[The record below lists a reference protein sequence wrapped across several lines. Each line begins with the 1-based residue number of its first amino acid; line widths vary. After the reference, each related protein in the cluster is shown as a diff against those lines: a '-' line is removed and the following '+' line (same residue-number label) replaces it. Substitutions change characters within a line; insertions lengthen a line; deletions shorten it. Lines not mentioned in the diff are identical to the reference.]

1 MKKEAKI
8 ITKIILIAIIA
19 IAILLV
25 LPKTVYGTATITFN
39 RYGSFTIDDCPDN
52 HYYNLAY
59 QLLNSSTIDEFDT
72 EHENNWTVGSE
83 VSASGVD
90 DYTKYN
96 DGRYIMGG
104 GQSDGTKFIPNG
116 FCGNIEKGGDS
127 GTGKI
132 EYILDIYPNKVNLQW
147 VGGSKEFTP
156 NNSDMYALKEFAN
169 ALYKTYNSTSVW
181 GENSANSLRDGLGY
195 FRVNANSINSI
206 ISKYTGKTLPMSG
219 GSDDYKIDSEPTN
232 NYHARIYFIKGN
244 ISQPRI
250 IFKVDKVTEEKP
262 EIALNFQKTDMNG
275 NAIKTSG
282 ATLKIWDESNG
293 NSSNPNHAII
303 EGLAQID
310 DYYGLTSESNGNF
323 GEIKIIPTVN
333 DGEVSIYIQETKAP
347 NRYAIGNLS
356 NPTKITISYDSSNG
370 NITEITYDKNNN
382 YFVKGNTINII
393 KIKNIPVGELTI
405 EKTFNGEKRSEL
417 YDEVEFK
424 IYSTMSPIT
433 VEGNETKNASA
444 LQWIEISPKNSDG
457 TIKITDINRDT
468 IIRVKETQT
477 APGYVKINKTMEYYV
492 TFNNKT
498 KTWDVKNKQGTS
510 IAGNVTIDNKK
521 SKTKELLIQKIDK
534 ESGQALPNIEFDLD
548 ISYVAMCMVYDTIYV
563 DGPISKLGLGVG
575 DGIEIYGTN
584 YEIKSGNN
592 GLYITYEG
600 KNINIV
606 EDGGEDKH
614 DGITEVN
621 GVKTDA
627 NGEILVTIIKPYEMG
642 DANLDGIVNSSDAR
656 LIMRISL
663 GLEEINS
670 NVKKVLA
677 DINQDGYV
685 TSVDKEIRDINGDGK
700 VNTSDAMLLGQAA
713 NGEATLNEYQ
723 KILGD
728 LDEDGKITI
737 EDAES
742 LLEMVIGLSE
752 EDSYEKIA
760 SYNCETGE
768 VQSEEDRRQFN
779 KGDYTD
785 AEYCLRYAIDLG
797 KINYSLITVT
807 AVEKDNKLYKTGTL
821 TETFYYL
828 EDKVIREENSTK
840 EYIKNYVEALA
851 KVTIPVDKNSQE
863 YMDYKE
869 KLDSLKN
876 KVEDSVIATMVI
888 ENEPK
893 EYNLTIKKQDSYGS
907 SLGEGYQFNV
917 TIDNNTFD
925 VTTGSDGKVT
935 ISGLTQSLFSD
946 IVISETK
953 VPDGST
959 SGRIPDV
966 TLSRTMDENGN
977 IIITSSDSR
986 VTANWNGETGTI
998 EITVKDPIIL
1008 NLQLLKQSPQ
1018 GNALAGAKFDIKVI
1032 ALTVEELSNEYPY
1045 YDPSITNHDV
1055 LLEGSYTTDSNGKI
1069 DLGEL
1074 EITEN
1079 NKGTGYFYI
1088 VMKET
1093 EAPAGYVLPNNTET
1107 TFAIGYI
1114 TVNRIGEWRTTQE
1127 GVSID
1132 GKEVSVTILN
1142 GRPLPSLNI
1151 AKYDTFANLI
1161 EDAEF
1166 NIKLTGVKKLEYNGN
1181 EYYSEGNIIEMNNI
1195 KTDTNGSIYFSSMEA
1210 QDSRSATSEFTIEIT
1225 EIATPSGLKL
1235 ANPITLVYSFD
1246 NVQGTVSL
1254 KSSSYSTDEVSINA
1268 DSDNIY
1274 VKITDKNIIEKLTLT
1289 KTDSVTGAKLPNT
1302 KFNLDFGGK
1311 VTELKIHR
1319 DCVEGLS
1326 GSTDE
1331 EGYYTVKLSTSGITC
1346 KTNGNGQILLK
1357 DLVITEQNI
1366 TCKVTE
1372 TQVPTTDGTYYYKK
1386 INRDIY
1392 FDITYNGFGKDSGG
1406 ITITRAP
1413 YADGDITVGSVTKK
1427 VSELAGTK
1435 SNNYNVEFSLENVPL
1450 IDLSGQV
1457 WLDGQQ
1463 GEKDAVGPNGEKD
1476 SNEERLAGVNVYLNR
1491 NGVTG
1496 TLKSATT
1503 DSNGSYSFIGLERPN
1518 PNQQNNGYVITFE
1531 YNGITHQETDSYY
1544 SRTHST
1550 NLEINSDASERQNE
1564 RTNFNNTFKTI
1575 VKDESISSDENTKKP
1590 LAYNY
1595 NSENKESTLISSI
1608 DGTNGANG
1616 QKDFAIKAYTE
1627 EYKSTTQN
1635 IDCGLVEK
1643 IFDLALGTEVS
1654 SARLEINDKTTEYTY
1669 AQIMD
1674 GEMEDLTLDDILQ
1687 GKSSDKN
1694 IIYNLYLYYS
1704 DYRYRISDYKTGDD
1718 AIQNTVNPE
1727 DNNSAGYEDLKELE
1741 AYVTY
1746 TAILKGQTS
1755 QTATVNE
1762 FVYYYDSAY
1771 TPNKIDGQTIG
1782 NGTTYTGDNYN
1793 FTIDTQ
1799 SRKIT
1804 FTSRDN
1810 TPKISSPDHRVTVE
1824 LEFKVNKDN
1833 NGIVLKN
1840 NCKNIIEITKYSTD
1854 SGGLIDCDSAPD
1866 NGIENG
1872 EIIRYEDDTD
1882 EAAGINISL
1891 KDEERTI
1898 TGTVWDDGKF
1908 KNADDADG
1916 ADGVK
1921 SDTESGVDDV
1931 IVQLIEIKKINGQ
1944 NYEYIWQETRSGS
1957 NKVTTTER
1965 NGYDQSEYTTDVS
1978 SGTGNYKF
1986 EGYIPGNYIIRFIY
2000 GDGRTYNIT
2009 DNVKTYNG
2017 QDYKSTIDPNYQ
2029 QEWFDASNYGENKS
2043 VARDNEARRLE
2054 VMAYSSTI
2062 DKDIGQSLEDKTED
2076 ALANT
2081 WMAAETSKINVQIDT
2096 SNTPINT
2103 STVSYSNMNFG
2114 LALRPE
2120 TKLVLEK
2127 HITALKITP
2136 TGTGVQPIVDAK
2148 IDIREITGE
2157 ISAEEDKKGIQGI
2170 TTGLTQIVSE
2180 RGERGWWRV
2189 ETDIEEL
2196 TQGASLE
2203 VTYTYVIRDESDVD
2217 YLSTDLVSNY
2227 ANDVDGYS
2235 DYLDNKAVEVKG
2247 LSKGNT
2253 HIYGGF
2259 LGEFYYTGR
2268 PGGNDTP
2275 VLSRVETF
2283 EETLNNDLA
2292 FDATY
2297 SGEDFEQINKNPDT
2311 NAIET
2316 VKKFVYDT
2324 GGKLVVDENGNPA
2337 TEFQA
2342 VIQNTEPTEFLGND
2356 ITIDSSKTVLLKS
2369 TLAASGEGI
2378 NLPSY
2383 IAQITKYTNAAGR
2396 RDTSSIPEN
2405 LSYVHSADKE
2415 MTLDAYRYTIGR
2427 TIYYNETVPDGAT
2440 DVVKLNEDDE
2450 FWAEEIIITKPTGE
2464 DKQASIN
2471 LVIIAISS
2479 IAVLGVGIVLIKKFA
2494 LKK

>member
-25 LPKTVYGTATITFN
+25 LPKVVYGVYIEFKSYGTIKIN
-39 RYGSFTIDDCPDN
+39 ECPDN

-59 QLLNSSTIDEFDT
+59 QLLNSSTIGEFDT
-72 EHENNWTVGSE
+72 NYGNNWTVGSE

-104 GQSDGTKFIPNG
+104 GQPDGTLFIPNG

-147 VGGSKEFTP
+147 IGGREEFTP
-156 NNSDMYALKEFAN
+156 NSSDMNTLKMFAN
-169 ALYKTYNSTSVW
+169 ALYKTYTSTSVW
-181 GENSANSLRDGLGY
+181 GKNSANSLRDGLGY

-206 ISKYTGKTLPMSG
+206 IRKYTGKTLPMSG
-219 GSDDYKIDSEPTN
+219 GSDDYEIDSEPTN

-250 IFKVDKVTEEKP
+250 IFKVDKVTEEEKP
-262 EIALNFQKTDMNG
+262 EIVLNFQKTDMNG
-275 NAIKTSG
+275 NAIQTPG
-282 ATLKIWDESNG
+282 AILKIWDESPNDE
-293 NSSNPNHAII
+293 NDPNHAAID
-303 EGLAQID
+303 GLATID
-310 DYYGLTSESNGNF
+310 DYYGLKSNSSGTF
-323 GEIKIIPTVN
+323 VGRDGATQITIKPTVN
-333 DGEVSIYIQETKAP
+333 DGEVSIYIQEMKAP
-347 NRYAIGNLS
+347 DGYAIGDLN
-356 NPTKITISYDSSNG
+356 NPTKITITYNENSGAIES
-370 NITEITYDKNNN
+370 ITFDKNEN
-382 YFVKGNTINII
+382 YFDNSDTINII
-393 KIKNIPVGELTI
+393 KIKNPRAGGFTI
-405 EKTFNGEKRSEL
+405 QKTFDGNANSNL
-417 YDEVEFK
+417 YKEVKFE
-424 IYSTMSPIT
+424 IYSLMTPIK
-433 VEGNETKNASA
+433 VIGNETREASA
-444 LQWIEISPKNSDG
+444 GQWIEMSPDANG
-457 TIKITDINRDT
+457 KIEIANINRDT
-468 IIRVKETQT
+468 IITVKETQT
-477 APGYVKINKTMEYYV
+477 APGYVKINKSMKYRV
-492 TFNNKT
+492 TFNSET
-498 KTWDVKNKQGTS
+498 KTWEVKNEQGTLIS
-510 IAGNVTIDNKK
+510 GNVKIDNKE

-534 ESGQALPNIEFDLD
+534 ESGQALPDIEFDLD

-563 DGPISKLGLGVG
+563 DGPLSKLGLGVG
-575 DGIEIYGTN
+575 SEIEIYGTN
-584 YEIKSGNN
+584 YEIENDSN

-600 KNINIV
+600 KKIYIE

-621 GVKTDA
+621 GVKTDT
-627 NGEILVTIIKPYEMG
+627 NGEILVTLIKIYPLG
-642 DANLDGIVNSSDAR
+642 DVDLDGKTDSTDAR
-656 LIMRISL
+656 LINRFAEK
-663 GLEEINS
+663 LESPKNDTI
-670 NVKKVLA
+670 KCLA
-677 DINQDGYV
+677 
-685 TSVDKEIRDINGDGK
+685 DINGDGLITGYDK
-700 VNTSDAMLLGQAA
+700 GFYYRYNY
-713 NGEATLNEYQ
+713 GENIYYEEET
-723 KILGD
+723 
-728 LDEDGKITI
+728 TI
-737 EDAES
+737 E
-742 LLEMVIGLSE
+742 
-752 EDSYEKIA
+752 K
-760 SYNCETGE
+760 
-768 VQSEEDRRQFN
+768 
-779 KGDYTD
+779 
-785 AEYCLRYAIDLG
+785 
-797 KINYSLITVT
+797 
-807 AVEKDNKLYKTGTL
+807 
-821 TETFYYL
+821 YY
-828 EDKVIREENSTK
+828 
-840 EYIKNYVEALA
+840 
-851 KVTIPVDKNSQE
+851 
-863 YMDYKE
+863 
-869 KLDSLKN
+869 LDSLHAMHQAISIGDMRISLI
-876 KVEDSVIATMVI
+876 KVTATEIENDNYKIVEPQTKVFYYINEMAVDYDNAINDEKLTNLVETFVENSYFGMPNNTTIEKLEEIADGSVPTIVI

-1045 YDPSITNHDV
+1045 YDPSITNHEV

-1079 NKGTGYFYI
+1079 NKGSGYFYI

-1114 TVNRIGEWRTTQE
+1114 AVNRVGKWVTTQE
-1127 GVSID
+1127 GVSIN

-1210 QDSRSATSEFTIEIT
+1210 QDSSSATSEFTIEIT

-1254 KSSSYSTDEVSINA
+1254 KSSSYSTDEVSVNA

-1372 TQVPTTDGTYYYKK
+1372 TQVPTTDGTYYYLP
-1386 INRDIY
+1386 INKVIS
-1392 FDITYNGFGKDSGG
+1392 FDIKYNGFGKDSDG

-1503 DSNGSYSFIGLERPN
+1503 GSDGRYSFIGLERPN
-1518 PNQQNNGYVITFE
+1518 PNQSNNGYVITFE

-1840 NCKNIIEITKYSTD
+1840 NCKNITEITKYSTD

-2369 TLAASGEGI
+2369 TLAVSGEGI

-2464 DKQASIN
+2464 DKQTSMN
-2471 LVIIAISS
+2471 LVIIAVSS